1 MQNTPMRD
9 ETAERDYEAGYA
21 RVMWFSRQARFRGWR
36 LSERQ
41 LIREIIQRE
50 RAAFIREKSSL
61 PIIGP
66 EVRSAAWNRGQ
77 ADALRH
83 ILRMQSEQY
92 KSD

>member
-21 RVMWFSRQARFRGWR
+21 RIMWFSRQAKFRGWH

-41 LIREIIQRE
+41 LVREITQRE

-66 EVRSAAWNRGQ
+66 EVRSAAWNHGQ

-83 ILRMQSEQY
+83 ILHTQNERY
-92 KSD
+92 KLD